1 MRKNNQNVDLNQIDL
16 KSSLFINNQID
27 KKPKLND
34 LLLKYEDGKHYCDIM
49 MPLIELE
56 AQYDK

>member
-56 AQYDK
+56 A